1 MGINYIP
8 DDLTIRVH
16 ILLHNVSLCKIYHG
30 CFNILPS
37 YLREREREREREE
50 EREPCGQTE
59 TERCFGY
66 YFWNFVEVTFELD
79 SKPIILINVYAYH
92 IM

>member
-37 YLREREREREREE
+37 YLRERERERERGE
-50 EREPCGQTE
+50 ERDLYRQTE
-59 TERCFGY
+59 TESCLDIIFGIS
-66 YFWNFVEVTFELD
+66 LKLPL
-79 SKPIILINVYAYH
+79 S
-92 IM
+92 